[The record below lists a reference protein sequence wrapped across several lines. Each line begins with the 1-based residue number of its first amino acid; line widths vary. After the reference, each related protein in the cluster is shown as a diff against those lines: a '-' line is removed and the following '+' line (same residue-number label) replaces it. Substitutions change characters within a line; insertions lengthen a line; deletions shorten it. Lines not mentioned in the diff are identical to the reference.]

1 MLGIIYNHR
10 YELLTSTINNRY
22 EYYLLCCSFN
32 NFKPVSLHLA
42 LFTDKGYVTK
52 VVILTQPS
60 KGEPHVRLKIPP
72 VEAQFDW
79 HLSPFKLSGRH
90 CHCLYFSD
98 LMSHFNTQELECS
111 LVQKIKIAVVFK
123 YQQKGLNFSTT
134 LCHSSGKSRFI
145 LRTTNLICTC
155 GCKGLYKSYRTMWG
169 ASCTHRWY
177 SFHQMSNLL
186 TRTVCSAPE
195 RIFWN

>member
-1 MLGIIYNHR
+1 MGQFVKSITDASPNFIVCSLMLGIIIQSQIWN
-10 YELLTSTINNRY
+10 TA
-22 EYYLLCCSFN
+22 YY
-32 NFKPVSLHLA
+32 FKPVSLNLA
-42 LFTDKGYVTK
+42 LFTDEGYVAK

-60 KGEPHVRLKIPP
+60 KGESHVRLKIPP

-123 YQQKGLNFSTT
+123 NQQKGLNFSTT

-145 LRTTNLICTC
+145 LRTTNLICTWTWWWSAFQNTQEIKC
-155 GCKGLYKSYRTMWG
+155 GCKGLYKSYRNTG
-169 ASCTHRWY
+169 TSCIHR
-177 SFHQMSNLL
+177 
-186 TRTVCSAPE
+186 C
-195 RIFWN
+195 